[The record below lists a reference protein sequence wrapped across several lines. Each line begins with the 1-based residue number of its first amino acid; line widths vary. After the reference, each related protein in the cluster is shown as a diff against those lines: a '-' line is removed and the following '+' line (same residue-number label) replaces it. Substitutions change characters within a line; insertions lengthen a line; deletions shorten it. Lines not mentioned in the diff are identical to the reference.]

1 MCKCLTDCPFNL
13 HLFDSLTQLHNVKL
27 KIIILWFFHIR
38 SIVVSMISCYKVTN
52 WDVSVLPSRRQT
64 RVLLDKVAPR
74 MTSLK
79 LATGKL
85 QYLFTSI
92 LQFLNFKSHFLG
104 TQLMIKRLT
113 TVNIYNNKVLTK
125 SDSILYWWSQ
135 VLAKWQR
142 WKHRRSHVD
151 RLRQFPVKVWLT
163 SAISN
168 QNRRTTGP
176 VTTGPVTPHTT
187 VTCQPAIVTV
197 LVKSLD
203 SEDQPESPLQLQT
216 DSRGVNISGQSG
228 IGFDY
233 VIAELYCC
241 ESYLHI
247 ISNFAVI

>member
-52 WDVSVLPSRRQT
+52 WDVSVLPSHRQT

-85 QYLFTSI
+85 HYLFTSI
-92 LQFLNFKSHFLG
+92 LQFLHFKSHFLSIAITTRSG
-104 TQLMIKRLT
+104 RSLIAFCTDEAKCWPNDWDGNIAGLTWTDWDNFLWRSDWRLPSLIKIEGPQTPSHLT
-113 TVNIYNNKVLTK
+113 PP
-125 SDSILYWWSQ
+125 
-135 VLAKWQR
+135 
-142 WKHRRSHVD
+142 SHVS
-151 RLRQFPVKVWLT
+151 P
-163 SAISN
+163 S
-168 QNRRTTGP
+168 
-176 VTTGPVTPHTT
+176 
-187 VTCQPAIVTV
+187 PATVTV

-216 DSRGVNISGQSG
+216 DSRVVNISGQSG

-233 VIAELYCC
+233 VIAELYCW